1 MIDYVQVYARSVEKC
16 FTREATA
23 IDSCPTDREVF
34 YLEIEDFLLY
44 SKFTVKMTSS
54 YSVSH
59 RRRIYT
65 EEKAKVVAAVWGT
78 EFIPFL
84 CRASCFVTG

>member
-44 SKFTVKMTSS
+44 SKYTVKKTLL
-54 YSVSH
+54 
-59 RRRIYT
+59 RFRIYI
-65 EEKAKVVAAVWGT
+65 VVIISLIRVNVCLEICVSSGRKSVKR
-78 EFIPFL
+78 L
-84 CRASCFVTG
+84 L